1 MSGSILVALDLAH
14 ADEQKSIL
22 LQAARIASL
31 DNSKISLIT
40 VVPDYD
46 MSIVGSYFHEDAI
59 REILEDANIKLH
71 DLANDVLGYDNQA
84 RCLVSKGNAYEEIL
98 LAAERLGVSMIV
110 MGAHKPSFKDYLLGP
125 NAARVMRHAACSVL
139 VVREPD

>member
-1 MSGSILVALDLAH
+1 MTGSILVALDVAH
-14 ADEQKSIL
+14 ASEQKSIL

-59 REILEDANIKLH
+59 REILEDANTKLH
-71 DLANDVLGYDNQA
+71 DLANDVLGYDNQV

-98 LAAERLGVSMIV
+98 LAAEKLDASMIA

-125 NAARVMRHAACSVL
+125 NAARVMRHATCSVL